1 MAKKKGRKHMKKKVL
16 LIAALFLV
24 MLSIAFVPA
33 RTAQAKGSKYS
44 KLNGKY
50 YFVNGKGRIKVTKGK
65 FRINAKLLGYGK
77 NKDFGQVKK
86 TFKPAKGFK
95 YVYGD
100 EVNELITN
108 HKTTRTKFVKRYKK
122 KDWGSIVFTFK
133 KGKLTKAKIVYD

>member
-1 MAKKKGRKHMKKKVL
+1 MKKKVL
-16 LIAALFLV
+16 MIAALFLV

-33 RTAQAKGSKYS
+33 RPTQAKSKYS

-50 YFVNGKGRIKVTKGK
+50 YFVIGKGKIKVTKGK
-65 FRINAKLLGYGK
+65 TRINAKLMGYGK

-86 TFKPAKGFK
+86 TFKNAKGFK
-95 YVYGD
+95 YTYGD
-100 EVNELITN
+100 EVNEMVTE

-133 KGKLTKAKIVYD
+133 KGKLKKVKIVYD